1 MALGLY
7 RTRWLSR
14 YALLLAGLAIDLD
27 HLMANPIYS
36 ADRCSV
42 GFHPLHTA
50 IPVAIYVLVLL
61 PPKTRLLGI
70 GLCIHILLDAI
81 DCKMTSGVW
90 FVY

>member
-7 RTRWLSR
+7 RTRWLSS

-27 HLMANPIYS
+27 HLLASPIYS
-36 ADRCSV
+36 IDRCSV

-50 IPVAIYVLVLL
+50 IPVAVNVLALL

-90 FVY
+90 YV